1 MATVPLGGIQ
11 DLEKKYKQQMT
22 EYNALVSDSIR
33 DNDTTKLDKIRQLN
47 QSIATTLDEMISV
60 ITQAK
65 QKNGNIEIYR
75 DELIAKLQRIQKDYN
90 GLLQNTDT
98 LETLRRIRNQEEKEA
113 NGSIFWLVGGF
124 IVLCILTLLAMM
136 FFGSQKAESATM
148 MPTSVATTMPLI

>member
-22 EYNALVSDSIR
+22 EYNALVADSIR
-33 DNDTTKLDKIRQLN
+33 DNDTTKLDKIKQLN
-47 QSIATTLDEMISV
+47 QSIATTLDEMISI

-75 DELIAKLQRIQKDYN
+75 DELVAKLQRIQKDYN